1 MHLLKQ
7 KYVQDNMRNASR
19 NVFQTLMQQNGHI
32 YVCGDVSMA
41 EDVNKTLKYI
51 LQENGVQ
58 DVEMA
63 IYSLKVKRAKC
74 PKCSSNFSL
83 RPPQESQRYHEDI
96 FGITLRTAEVT
107 NKGRTDALVKRTLS
121 NS

>member
-1 MHLLKQ
+1 MKQ
-7 KYVQDNMRNASR
+7 CSAT
-19 NVFQTLMQQNGHI
+19 VFKTLMEQNGHI

-41 EDVNKTLKYI
+41 EDVNKTLKCI

-58 DVEMA
+58 DVELA
-63 IYSLKVKRAKC
+63 IYSLKVCYLKVDRTRNLNN
-74 PKCSSNFSL
+74 PIHL
-83 RPPQESQRYHEDI
+83 QESQRYHEDI

-107 NKGRTDALVKRTLS
+107 NKGRSDAMVKRTLS